1 MDLNHNLL
9 AAKLDVDLG
18 GWFTG
23 SDPGK
28 SNTVATTLGSNLL
41 STIIG
46 VMTIIGVIYFLFQI
60 VIAGYGML
68 SSEGD
73 KKKIEDS
80 RTRITQGL
88 LGVVIIIM
96 AVTLVSL
103 VGTILGV
110 PNILDLNAILSTIIK

>member
-1 MDLNHNLL
+1 MDLNPKLL
-9 AAKLDVDLG
+9 AAKVDVNLG
-18 GWFTG
+18 GWFAG

-28 SNTVATTLGSNLL
+28 NNTVATTLGSNLI
-41 STIIG
+41 STVVG
-46 VMTIIGVIYFLFQI
+46 VMTIIGIIYFLFQI
-60 VIAGYGML
+60 IVAGYGML

-88 LGVVIIIM
+88 LGVVIIVM

-110 PNILDLNAILSTIIK
+110 PNILDLNAILTTIIK

>member
-1 MDLNHNLL
+1 MDLNHKFL

-18 GWFTG
+18 GWFVG

-60 VIAGYGML
+60 VVAGYGML

-110 PNILDLNAILSTIIK
+110 PNILDLNAILTTIIK